1 MPNVRDRWAIAN
13 WKMNLLPSQTAGYF
27 ERLRACLQET
37 QVSVAVCPPYPH
49 LPAATAAAAGSRIR
63 IGAQNLSDQPQGAFT
78 GEVSAAMLQDVGVS
92 LVLVGHSERRRWFG
106 EDDALVAAKM
116 RVALEHGLCP
126 VVCVGEGLEER
137 KAGRT
142 QPWLQHQLQP
152 LWEVAQAFPQ
162 LPWLIAYEPVWAIGT
177 GEAATPAI
185 AQETIAFIRQQAEQH
200 VGAPAATLPILY
212 GGSVD
217 PDNASALALQP
228 ELDGF
233 LVGGASLNPEA
244 FAAIVEALTV
254 VKA

>member
-1 MPNVRDRWAIAN
+1 MPKVRDRWAIAN
-13 WKMNLLPSQTAGYF
+13 WKMNLLPSQTAGYL
-27 ERLRACLQET
+27 ERLRARLQET

-63 IGAQNLSDQPQGAFT
+63 IGAQNLSDRLQGAFT

-92 LVLVGHSERRRWFG
+92 LVLVGHSERRRLFG

-126 VVCVGEGLEER
+126 VVCVGEGLQER
-137 KAGRT
+137 KVGQT
-142 QPWLQHQLQP
+142 QLWLQHQLQP

-162 LPWLIAYEPVWAIGT
+162 APWLIAYEPIWAIGT
-177 GEAATPAI
+177 GEAATPSI
-185 AQETIAFIRQQAEQH
+185 AQETIAFIRVQAEQH
-200 VGAPAATLPILY
+200 LGDIAATLSILY

-217 PDNASALALQP
+217 PGNASPLALQP
-228 ELDGF
+228 AIDGF

-244 FAAIVEALTV
+244 FAAIAEALG
-254 VKA
+254 AAEA